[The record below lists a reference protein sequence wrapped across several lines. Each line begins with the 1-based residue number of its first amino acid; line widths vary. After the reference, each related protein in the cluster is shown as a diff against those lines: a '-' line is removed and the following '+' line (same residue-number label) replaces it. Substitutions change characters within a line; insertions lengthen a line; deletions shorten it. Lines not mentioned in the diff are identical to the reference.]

1 MGLGYALSE
10 ELHLDDGRIINAEFS
25 DYGIPV
31 AQQVPPIHTILLESP
46 LPAGPFGA
54 KGIGEI
60 GLFGIAPAVANALQ
74 NATGVRIVDLPM
86 RPEKVLSA
94 LESKS

>member
-1 MGLGYALSE
+1 MGLGYALTE
-10 ELHLDDGRIINAEFS
+10 ELQLDDGQIINAEFS

-31 AQQVPPIHTILLESP
+31 AQQVPPIQTILLESP

-60 GLFGIAPAVANALQ
+60 GLFAIAPAVANALQ
-74 NATGVRIVDLPM
+74 NACGVRIVELPM
-86 RPEKVLSA
+86 RPERVLAA
-94 LESKS
+94 LEAGG